1 VRAGVRPRL
10 PRHRAQRRH
19 RLIPITL
26 STGRSLDEK
35 RLLYRRIADRLAEAA
50 ARRDGV
56 WVNLLRS

>member
-1 VRAGVRPRL
+1 VYDPDTSAARCDGIVWF
-10 PRHRAQRRH
+10 
-19 RLIPITL
+19 
-26 STGRSLDEK
+26 RSRSAPGAAWTQK